1 VQLLSTT
8 VSRPRMFDEEA
19 NNMIWISVNQILDLV
34 RVAQVYYYDNKTRG
48 ILKLLFLVDK
58 HGFSEAP

>member
-1 VQLLSTT
+1 
-8 VSRPRMFDEEA
+8 MFDEEA
-19 NNMIWISVNQILDLV
+19 NNMIWISANQILDLV
-34 RVAQVYYYDNKTRG
+34 RVAQVYYYDNKKRG